1 VALRAAQVPAP
12 AWWPA
17 VLLVGFRCS
26 TGLGR
31 PAPLLL
37 PIGPPDKCPMLIVTS
52 TIGVR
57 PGGPPLVPPPGGAV
71 VVERTHAMSQRQNG
85 RELRFGSLSLS
96 LSLSVSFPLER
107 PAASFLGAQTK
118 RPDPFSFFI
127 FLRFDHQRVTRR
139 PAPSSCRSCA
149 RS

>member
-1 VALRAAQVPAP
+1 MALRAAQVPAP

-96 LSLSVSFPLER
+96 LSLSQSVFHSNGQQPASLAPKPNDRIPL
-107 PAASFLGAQTK
+107 AFS
-118 RPDPFSFFI
+118 SFF
-127 FLRFDHQRVTRR
+127 DSTTS
-139 PAPSSCRSCA
+139 A
-149 RS
+149 